1 MRTIKTVAKRE
12 VVPILKTKTKF
23 IYIDWS
29 ENYESHQSRQ
39 KKNHNTFLYPHK
51 KEIKQLAMVPLV
63 TSSHS

>member
-29 ENYESHQSRQ
+29 ENFESHQSRQ
-39 KKNHNTFLYPHK
+39 KKNHNTSLYPHK

>member
-39 KKNHNTFLYPHK
+39 KKNHNTSLYPHK
-51 KEIKQLAMVPLV
+51 KK
-63 TSSHS
+63 